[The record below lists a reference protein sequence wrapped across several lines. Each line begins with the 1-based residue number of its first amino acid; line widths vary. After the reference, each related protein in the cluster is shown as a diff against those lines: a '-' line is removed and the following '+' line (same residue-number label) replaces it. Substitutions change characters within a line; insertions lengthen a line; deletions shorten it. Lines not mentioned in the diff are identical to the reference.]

1 MENELEKYNEVN
13 TNRFKNMTA
22 GQKLNL
28 SLRLYKSARELKK
41 AAIEQ
46 MNPSLTQNEI
56 EEKVRE
62 IFFYA
67 RT

>member
-1 MENELEKYNEVN
+1 MKSELEKYNEVIL
-13 TNRFKNMTA
+13 NRFKGMTA

-28 SLRLYKSARELKK
+28 SLNLYLSARELKK
-41 AAIEQ
+41 TALHQ
-46 MNPSLTQNEI
+46 LHPGLTKIEI
-56 EEKVRE
+56 EERVKE